1 MKNENLIS
9 FENESRELEK
19 IFDILKANRILSEAS
34 LLQLKKNENHLLY
47 AGDYPWVGDVARVIN
62 GFYSRADRFITDTTG
77 KVFLV
82 DQMKENDHE
91 DLLKYSCVFPN
102 RMIIS
107 AGNFVYLDDPDQA
120 FVDLELLKKLLWS
133 KSLLNTGLVHISPF
147 ARYTDKEPGKGN
159 LKNALVERL
168 TLSEWNKKKIAELDK
183 CGVGNAD
190 TPLVDKKCLFL
201 AIPWL
206 KHARLDDYLE
216 IIKGNE
222 KEFENYNLTVTRML
236 DSNDDIDKLIRDL
249 GYDFREANTNIAIAL
264 EKKKNEL
271 KSKGI
276 TTLLSFTV
284 TMIPLM
290 IPGINEVD
298 PALISTLL
306 GTPGIVSLMNMI
318 PDLVNVKDTGKEN
331 PFWVLWKW
339 KNTVG

>member
-1 MKNENLIS
+1 M
-9 FENESRELEK
+9 
-19 IFDILKANRILSEAS
+19 
-34 LLQLKKNENHLLY
+34 
-47 AGDYPWVGDVARVIN
+47 
-62 GFYSRADRFITDTTG
+62 
-77 KVFLV
+77 
-82 DQMKENDHE
+82 
-91 DLLKYSCVFPN
+91 
-102 RMIIS
+102 
-107 AGNFVYLDDPDQA
+107 
-120 FVDLELLKKLLWS
+120 
-133 KSLLNTGLVHISPF
+133 
-147 ARYTDKEPGKGN
+147 
-159 LKNALVERL
+159 
-168 TLSEWNKKKIAELDK
+168 
-183 CGVGNAD
+183 
-190 TPLVDKKCLFL
+190 
-201 AIPWL
+201 
-206 KHARLDDYLE
+206 DDYLE

-290 IPGINEVD
+290 IPGISEVD

-318 PDLVNVKDTGKEN
+318 PDLVNIKDTGKEN